1 MANNRKKTIDLT
13 QTNYLTYTDTR
24 ALTEGTCIA
33 SVTPSKDSYL
43 HINGVRINTNGGKFK
58 SYSIISEKLNPT
70 YFRNFI
76 VKQEYRLVSEES
88 FNNTMSTI
96 KKMKLSSDKV
106 IDKMETNIEALMDK
120 CRKERN
126 AAHEKV
132 DVIFGSMAKIIMN
145 TQ

>member
-24 ALTEGTCIA
+24 ALTEGACIA
-33 SVTPSKDSYL
+33 SVTPSEDSYL

-76 VKQEYRLVSEES
+76 VKQDYRLVSEES

>member
-33 SVTPSKDSYL
+33 SVTPLDDYL
-43 HINGVRINTNGGKFK
+43 HIHGIRISTNGGKFK

-76 VKQEYRLVSEES
+76 VKQDYRLVSEAS
-88 FNNTMSTI
+88 FNKAMSAI
-96 KKMKLSSDKV
+96 NRKKLSSDKV
-106 IDKMETNIEALMDK
+106 IGKMETNIEALMDK

-126 AAHEKV
+126 VAHEKTNA
-132 DVIFGSMAKIIMN
+132 IFDSMAEIIRN
-145 TQ
+145 VE

>member
-33 SVTPSKDSYL
+33 SVTPSEDYL
-43 HINGVRINTNGGKFK
+43 HIHGVRINTNGGKFK

-76 VKQEYRLVSEES
+76 VKQDYRLVSEES
-88 FNNTMSTI
+88 FNKAMSAI
-96 KKMKLSSDKV
+96 NRKKLSSDKV

-126 AAHEKV
+126 VAHEKTNA
-132 DVIFGSMAKIIMN
+132 IFDSMAEIIRN
-145 TQ
+145 VE